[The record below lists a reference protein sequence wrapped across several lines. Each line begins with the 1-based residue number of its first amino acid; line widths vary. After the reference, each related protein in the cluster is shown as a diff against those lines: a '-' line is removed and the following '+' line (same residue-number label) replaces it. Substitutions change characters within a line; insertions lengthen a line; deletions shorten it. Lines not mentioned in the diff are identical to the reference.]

1 MKTVQ
6 SLMETKTLI
15 ETLDALTSGFS
26 LVKFVEVEKV
36 EGIEFD
42 VPYYK
47 DNYWFKD
54 KFYTFRLTD
63 KKVPENRLINPLRVR
78 LYHDEGC
85 VAVYELTAGPLIY
98 LVEIWKDRGKRTDL
112 EMVKLHYYSFGDEK
126 PKEEPLGYVRV
137 GSYSIIG
144 LMAEKQACE
153 LIELLVKKGWRVG
166 L

>member
-1 MKTVQ
+1 MKTVNA
-6 SLMETKTLI
+6 LMGTKTLI
-15 ETLDALTSGFS
+15 ENLENIISGFS
-26 LVKFVEVEKV
+26 LAKFVETSKA
-36 EGIEFD
+36 EGFEFD

-47 DNYWFKD
+47 ENYSFKD
-54 KFYTFRLTD
+54 KHYIFRLTD
-63 KKVPENRLINPLRVR
+63 KKVPENKLINPLRVR

-85 VAVYELTAGPLIY
+85 VAVYELTAEPLIY

-112 EMVKLHYYSFGDEK
+112 EMIRLHYYSFGDEK